1 MVFIL
6 PYGTD
11 SSARL
16 DLPEGILLAECGFP
30 QRVPVDDLAA
40 AVAAALAEPLDF
52 PPLAQATTPCDCVVL
67 PIAPGVPHAPCMI
80 AAIVRTLLESGVKPD
95 GITLLRTQ
103 LDVETDAPD
112 PASDLPPELRAAL
125 TVRVHD
131 PQDRAQLAYLAALD
145 DGEPILLNRAIT
157 DADVVLP
164 VGSISNRRADTYHG
178 IHGTVYPTFSDH
190 EALLRFRSPELL
202 QHGKAEKKRL
212 VKQCDQIG
220 WLLGLNFTIQTVPG
234 TGDEI
239 LHVLAGQSA
248 AVRRK
253 GRELYDEAWSCSV
266 PRRAGLVVAAIAG
279 GAPQQTW
286 HNLGQALAAAGNLV
300 EEDGAIALC
309 CDLAAPPGPAIQ
321 KLRGARS
328 REKALRTIHHG
339 RSEDALAAVQLTDAL
354 ARGHVYLL
362 SRLEPSL
369 VEDLNMVPLSDP
381 QEISRLAQRYGSC
394 ILLAN
399 ALHAVVKTEE

>member
-253 GRELYDEAWSCSV
+253 GASSMTRHGPVPFRAVPVWWSRPSRAV
-266 PRRAGLVVAAIAG
+266 RPSKPGTTSARRWLRPAIWWRRTALLPCAA
-279 GAPQQTW
+279 TW
-286 HNLGQALAAAGNLV
+286 LLHPARRSRNS
-300 EEDGAIALC
+300 
-309 CDLAAPPGPAIQ
+309 AAP
-321 KLRGARS
+321 
-328 REKALRTIHHG
+328 
-339 RSEDALAAVQLTDAL
+339 AL
-354 ARGHVYLL
+354 AR
-362 SRLEPSL
+362 RLCGPSITAGPKTL
-369 VEDLNMVPLSDP
+369 WRPCNSPTPWPAATS
-381 QEISRLAQRYGSC
+381 IS
-394 ILLAN
+394 
-399 ALHAVVKTEE
+399 

>member
-6 PYGTD
+6 PYGLD
-11 SSARL
+11 SSVRL
-16 DLPEGILLAECGFP
+16 DLPDGILMVECGVP
-30 QRVPVDDLAA
+30 RGVPVDDLAA

-52 PPLAQATTPCDCVVL
+52 PPLAKATTPGDSVVL
-67 PIAPGVPHAPCMI
+67 PIAPGVPHAPGMI
-80 AAIVRTLLESGVKPD
+80 AAIVRTLLESGVKAD

-103 LDVETDAPD
+103 SDVESDTPD
-112 PASDLPPELRAAL
+112 PASELPPELRDAL

-131 PQDRAQLAYLAALD
+131 PQDRGRLAYLAALE

-164 VGSISNRRADTYHG
+164 LGSISNRHAGTYHG
-178 IHGTVYPTFSDH
+178 IHGTVYPTFSDRQ
-190 EALLRFRSPELL
+190 ALLRFRSPELL
-202 QHGKAEKKRL
+202 RHDKAEKKRL
-212 VKQCDQIG
+212 VKQCDHIG

-234 TGDEI
+234 TGDDI
-239 LHVLAGQSA
+239 LHVLAGQPA

-266 PRRAGLVVAAIAG
+266 PRVPVWWSQPSRAVRPANLA
-279 GAPQQTW
+279 Q
-286 HNLGQALAAAGNLV
+286 LGQALAAAGGLV

-381 QEISRLAQRYGSC
+381 QEICRLAQRYGSC
-394 ILLAN
+394 IVLAN
-399 ALHAVVKTEE
+399 ALHAVGQD